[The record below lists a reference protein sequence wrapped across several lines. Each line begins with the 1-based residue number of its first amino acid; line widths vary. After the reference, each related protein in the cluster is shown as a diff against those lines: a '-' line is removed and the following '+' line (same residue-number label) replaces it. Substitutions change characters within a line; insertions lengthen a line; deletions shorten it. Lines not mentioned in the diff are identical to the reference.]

1 MAIHVYTGDG
11 KGKTTCAS
19 GLAARFAATGKK
31 VAFFRFL
38 KCEPSGECESLKNC
52 VDFYRTEGTFGFLF
66 QMSEAEK
73 QDLKVKI
80 NALWQKAKAMPCDL
94 LVLDEILCVISE
106 KLIAEDDV
114 LDFLQNVKAEVVL
127 TGRGA
132 SEKMVDAADYVTE
145 MKKIKHPFDNGEV
158 AREGIEF

>member
-38 KCEPSGECESLKNC
+38 KCETSGECESLKDF
-52 VDFYRTEGTFGFLF
+52 VDFYRTDGSFGFLF
-66 QMSEAEK
+66 QMSDMEK
-73 QDLKVKI
+73 QDLKLKI
-80 NALWQKAKAMPCDL
+80 NDLWQKAKETPCDM

-106 KLIAEDDV
+106 GIIAEEE
-114 LDFLQNVKAEVVL
+114 LLAFLKNNKAEVVL

-132 SEKMVDAADYVTE
+132 SEKIIDAADYVTE
-145 MKKIKHPFDNGEV
+145 MKKIKHPFDKGQD
-158 AREGIEF
+158 ARAGIEF